1 MPHIDHSVKTRQ
13 KKRRPAWI
21 IMIPIMKEGSW
32 LYVYDQKFDYK
43 LLRIPLGGYLVIR
56 DDLYHGGFCGS
67 AGNVRIQITLIP
79 EDQIDEFRYLN
90 HVGHKIANEKGFYN
104 PKPINYNDSVYIFD
118 DDVKEKLKA
127 QKTDLA
133 KDYSNLE
140 AIYGVN

>member
-1 MPHIDHSVKTRQ
+1 MPHIDHSVKTRK

-79 EDQIDEFRYLN
+79 EDQIDDFRYLN

-104 PKPINYNDSVYIFD
+104 PKPINYNNSVYIFG

-133 KDYSNLE
+133 QDYSNIE
-140 AIYGVN
+140 DIYGVE

>member
-1 MPHIDHSVKTRQ
+1 MPHIDHSVKTRK
-13 KKRRPAWI
+13 KKRLPAWI

-67 AGNVRIQITLIP
+67 VGNVRIQITLIP

-90 HVGHKIANEKGFYN
+90 HVGHKIATEKGFYN

-133 KDYSNLE
+133 EDYSNIE
-140 AIYGVN
+140 DIYGVN

>member
-1 MPHIDHSVKTRQ
+1 MPHIDRKVNTRK
-13 KKRRPAWI
+13 KKRLPTWI

-32 LYVYDQKFDYK
+32 LYVYDRDFDSK
-43 LLRIPLGGYLVIR
+43 MLRIPLGGYLVLR
-56 DDLYHGGFCGS
+56 DDHQHGGFCGS

-104 PKPINYNDSVYIFD
+104 PKPINYNDSVYIFG

-133 KDYSNLE
+133 QDYSNIE
-140 AIYGVN
+140 DIYGVD

>member
-1 MPHIDHSVKTRQ
+1 MPHIDHKVNTRK

-67 AGNVRIQITLIP
+67 VGNVRIQITLIP
-79 EDQIDEFRYLN
+79 EDQIDEFCYLN
-90 HVGHKIANEKGFYN
+90 HVGHKIAAEKGFYD
-104 PKPINYNDSVYIFD
+104 PKPIDYSDSVVIFG

-133 KDYSNLE
+133 QDYSNIE
-140 AIYGVN
+140 DIYGVD

>member
-1 MPHIDHSVKTRQ
+1 MPHIDRKVNTRK
-13 KKRRPAWI
+13 KKRLPTWI

-67 AGNVRIQITLIP
+67 VGNVRIQITLIP

-90 HVGHKIANEKGFYN
+90 HVGHKIANEKRFLQ
-104 PKPINYNDSVYIFD
+104 PKTY
-118 DDVKEKLKA
+118 
-127 QKTDLA
+127 
-133 KDYSNLE
+133 
-140 AIYGVN
+140 

>member
-1 MPHIDHSVKTRQ
+1 MPHIDHKVNTRK

-67 AGNVRIQITLIP
+67 VGNVRIQITLIP

-104 PKPINYNDSVYIFD
+104 PKPIDYNDSVVIFG

-133 KDYSNLE
+133 QDYSNIE
-140 AIYGVN
+140 DIYGVD

>member
-1 MPHIDHSVKTRQ
+1 
-13 KKRRPAWI
+13 
-21 IMIPIMKEGSW
+21 MIPIMKEGSW

-79 EDQIDEFRYLN
+79 EDQIDEFCYLN

-104 PKPINYNDSVYIFD
+104 PKPINYNDSVYIFG

-133 KDYSNLE
+133 RDYSNIE
-140 AIYGVN
+140 DIYGVE

>member
-1 MPHIDHSVKTRQ
+1 MPHIDHKVNTRK

-43 LLRIPLGGYLVIR
+43 LLRIPLGGYLVLR
-56 DDLYHGGFCGS
+56 HNLYHGGFCGS

-90 HVGHKIANEKGFYN
+90 HVGHKIAAEKGFYN
-104 PKPINYNDSVYIFD
+104 PKPINYNDSVYIFG

-133 KDYSNLE
+133 QDYSNIE
-140 AIYGVN
+140 DIYGVD